1 MTLDPITLEVVLN
14 RIREIAANMEHALYH
29 SGYSSILRES
39 QDGTAG
45 LADAEGNVVL
55 VSGGLQYH
63 VIPCSQAVRCV
74 LDRYPRERMQP
85 GERFVVN
92 DPHQAGN
99 PHVPDMVV
107 VTPVFYRERIVAFGV
122 SVAHK
127 VDLGGL
133 VPGSSGS
140 AAREIF
146 HDGLRLPAVRYWTR
160 DGVNEEVEAIIRN
173 NSRVPEVVIGD
184 LRGQVGCTRLVTEG
198 LGRLAD
204 EYGIDTVLESMS
216 RLLSGTAKRLQ
227 DELERWPDGATE
239 AEGFLDHDGAD
250 KSRPIRVH
258 VRVAKSGTRLS
269 LDFSGSDPQ
278 ARGPVNVNS
287 ATVQAVSLLAV
298 LAAFDPGIPMNSGLA
313 RVVDFVLP
321 EGRVVNPRF
330 PATVNLYFPTAHLVY
345 NCVLAALG
353 KLNPARAVA
362 PSGLGSGAI
371 AIGYPRAR
379 SGKPAVQY
387 ELLNTSLGGGSGHDG
402 AAVVMAMNHFTPS
415 SPVEIV
421 ESEYPIRVRR
431 FDIVADSAGAGRWRG
446 GTGVVREYE
455 MLEDCMVTIRGS
467 NHRHAAWGL
476 AGGASPLPARAAL
489 NPGTAPEE
497 ELDILESREM
507 KKGDVLQLQQSG
519 GAGYGDPG
527 ERLRSLVAE
536 DVANGYISAEA
547 ARRIYGLQVSPPDRS
562 ESGS

>member
-14 RIREIAANMEHALYH
+14 RIREVAGNMEHALYH

-45 LADAEGNVVL
+45 LADAQGNVVM

-63 VIPCSQAVRCV
+63 VIPCSQAIRCV
-74 LDRYPRERMQP
+74 IERYSMERLHD
-85 GERFVVN
+85 GDSFVVN
-92 DPHQAGN
+92 DPYKAGN
-99 PHVPDMVV
+99 PHVPDMVA
-107 VTPVFYRERIVAFGV
+107 VTPVFYRERLVAFGV
-122 SVAHK
+122 SIAHK

-160 DGVNEEVEAIIRN
+160 DGVNEEIEAIIRTS
-173 NSRVPEVVIGD
+173 SRVPDVVIGD
-184 LRGQVGCTRLVTEG
+184 LRGQVGCTRLAIDG
-198 LGRLAD
+198 IGRLAD

-216 RLLSGTAKRLQ
+216 RLLSGTAKQLA
-227 DELERWPDGATE
+227 DELEHWPDGAAE

-258 VRVAKSGTRLS
+258 VRALKSGRKLA

-278 ARGPVNVNS
+278 ARGPVNVNP
-287 ATVQAVSLLAV
+287 ATVQAVSLIAV
-298 LAAFDPGIPMNSGLA
+298 LAAVDPEIPMNSGLL
-313 RVVDFVLP
+313 RSVEFVLP

-353 KLNPARAVA
+353 KLNPVRAVA

-371 AIGYPRAR
+371 AIGYARSR
-379 SGKPAVQY
+379 SGKAAVQY
-387 ELLNTSLGGGSGHDG
+387 EILNTSLGGGGGHDG
-402 AAVVMAMNHFTPS
+402 AAAVMAMNHYTPS
-415 SPVEIV
+415 TPVEIL

-431 FDIVADSAGAGRWRG
+431 FDIVPDSAGAGQWRG
-446 GTGVVREYE
+446 GIGIVRQYE
-455 MLEDCMVTIRGS
+455 MLEDCLVTVRGS

-489 NPGTAPEE
+489 NPGTAREE
-497 ELDILESREM
+497 ELDILESREL

-519 GAGYGDPG
+519 GAGYGSPG
-527 ERLRSLVAE
+527 ARLRALVKE
-536 DVANGYISAEA
+536 DVDNGYVSADA
-547 ARRIYGLQVSPPDRS
+547 ARRIYGL
-562 ESGS
+562 

>member
-1 MTLDPITLEVVLN
+1 MLDPITLEVVLN
-14 RIREIAANMEHALYH
+14 RVREIAANMEHALYH

-45 LADAEGNVVL
+45 LADADGNVVL

-63 VIPCSQAVRCV
+63 VLPCSQAIRCV
-74 LDRYPRERMQP
+74 LERYPLERMRE
-85 GERFVVN
+85 GDSFVVN
-92 DPHQAGN
+92 DPYKAGN
-99 PHVPDMVV
+99 PHVPDMVA
-107 VTPVFYRERIVAFGV
+107 VTPAYYQGRIVAFGV

-146 HDGLRLPAVRYWTR
+146 HDGLRFPAVRYWTR
-160 DGVNEEVEAIIRN
+160 DGVNEEVEAILRN
-173 NSRVPEVVIGD
+173 NSRVPDVVVGD
-184 LRGQVGCTRLVTEG
+184 LRGQVGCTRLAGE
-198 LGRLAD
+198 LIGRLAD

-216 RLLSGTAKRLQ
+216 RLLSGTAKQLG
-227 DELERWPDGATE
+227 DELERWPDGVTE

-250 KSRPIRVH
+250 KSRPIRIH
-258 VRVAKSGTRLS
+258 VRVAKAARKLS
-269 LDFSGSDPQ
+269 IDFSGSDAQ

-287 ATVQAVSLLAV
+287 PTAQAVSLLAV
-298 LAAFDPGIPMNSGLA
+298 LAAVDPGIPMNSGLLRA
-313 RVVDFVLP
+313 VDFVLP

-345 NCVLAALG
+345 NCVLAAMG
-353 KLNPARAVA
+353 KLNPDRAVA

-415 SPVEIV
+415 SPVEIL
-421 ESEYPIRVRR
+421 ESEYPIRVRC
-431 FDIVADSAGAGRWRG
+431 FDILADSAGAGQWRG
-446 GTGVVREYE
+446 GIGIVREYE
-455 MLEDCMVTIRGS
+455 MLEDCLVTVRGS

-476 AGGASPLPARAAL
+476 EGGASPPPARAVL
-489 NPGTAPEE
+489 NPGTDREE
-497 ELDILESREM
+497 ELDILESREL
-507 KKGDVLQLQQSG
+507 KKGDVLRLQQSG
-519 GAGYGDPG
+519 GAGYGDP
-527 ERLRSLVAE
+527 RTRARALVQE
-536 DVANGYISAEA
+536 DLANGYISIDASH
-547 ARRIYGLQVSPPDRS
+547 RVYGL
-562 ESGS
+562 

>member
-14 RIREIAANMEHALYH
+14 RIREIAGNMEHALFH

-39 QDGTAG
+39 QDGSAG
-45 LADAEGNVVL
+45 LADAQGNVVL

-63 VIPCSQAVRCV
+63 ALPCSQAIRSVIE
-74 LDRYPRERMQP
+74 RYPTGRLRE
-85 GERFVVN
+85 GDSFVVN
-92 DPHQAGN
+92 DPYKAGN
-99 PHVPDMVV
+99 PHVPDMAA
-107 VTPVFYRERIVAFGV
+107 VTPVFYRGNIVAFGV
-122 SVAHK
+122 SIAHK

-146 HDGLRLPAVRYWTR
+146 HDGLRLPAVRYWTG
-160 DGVNEEVEAIIRN
+160 DGVNEEVEAIIRT
-173 NSRVPEVVIGD
+173 NSRVPDVVIGD
-184 LRGQVGCTRLVTEG
+184 LRGQVGCTRLAIEG
-198 LGRLAD
+198 IGRLAD

-216 RLLSGTAKRLQ
+216 RLLSGTAKQLEN
-227 DELERWPDGATE
+227 ELERWPDGTTE

-250 KSRPIRVH
+250 KSRPIRIHVH
-258 VRVAKSGTRLS
+258 VVKTGRKLCI
-269 LDFSGSDPQ
+269 DFTGSDPQ
-278 ARGPVNVNS
+278 TRGPVNVNS
-287 ATVQAVSLLAV
+287 ATVQAVSLTAI
-298 LAAFDPGIPMNSGLA
+298 LAAVDPEIPMNSGLL
-313 RVVDFVLP
+313 RCVEFVLP

-371 AIGYPRAR
+371 AIGYPRSR

-387 ELLNTSLGGGSGHDG
+387 EILNTSLGGGAGHDG
-402 AAVVMAMNHFTPS
+402 VAAVMAMNHYTPS
-415 SPVEIV
+415 TPVEIL

-431 FDIVADSAGAGRWRG
+431 FDIVPDSAGAGQWRG
-446 GTGVVREYE
+446 GIGVVREYE
-455 MLEDCMVTIRGS
+455 MLEDCLVTVRGS

-489 NPGTAPEE
+489 NPGTVRAE
-497 ELDILESREM
+497 ELDILESREL
-507 KKGDVLQLQQSG
+507 KKGDILQLQQSG
-519 GAGYGDPG
+519 GAGYGSPG
-527 ERLRSLVAE
+527 ARSRTLVRE
-536 DVANGYISAEA
+536 DVDNGYVSADA
-547 ARRIYGLQVSPPDRS
+547 ARRVYGF
-562 ESGS
+562 

>member
-14 RIREIAANMEHALYH
+14 RIREVAGNMEHALYH

-45 LADAEGNVVL
+45 LADAHGNVVL

-63 VIPCSQAVRCV
+63 VIPCSQAIRCV
-74 LDRYPRERMQP
+74 IERYSTERLHE
-85 GERFVVN
+85 GDSFVVN
-92 DPHQAGN
+92 DPYKAGN
-99 PHVPDMVV
+99 PHVPDMVA
-107 VTPVFYRERIVAFGV
+107 VTPVFYRGRLVAFGV
-122 SVAHK
+122 SIAHK

-160 DGVNEEVEAIIRN
+160 DGVNEEIEAIIRT
-173 NSRVPEVVIGD
+173 NSRVPDVVIGD
-184 LRGQVGCTRLVTEG
+184 LRGQVGCTRLAMEG
-198 LGRLAD
+198 IGRLAD

-216 RLLSGTAKRLQ
+216 RLLSGTAKQLA

-258 VRVAKSGTRLS
+258 VQVVKSGRKLS
-269 LDFSGSDPQ
+269 IDFSGSDSQ
-278 ARGPVNVNS
+278 ARGPVNVNP
-287 ATVQAVSLLAV
+287 ATVQAVSLTAV
-298 LAAFDPGIPMNSGLA
+298 LAAVDPEIPMNSGLL
-313 RVVDFVLP
+313 RSVEFVLP

-353 KLNPARAVA
+353 KLNPVRAVA

-371 AIGYPRAR
+371 AIGYPRSR

-387 ELLNTSLGGGSGHDG
+387 EILNTSLGGGGGHDG
-402 AAVVMAMNHFTPS
+402 ATAVMAMNHYTPS
-415 SPVEIV
+415 TPVEIL

-431 FDIVADSAGAGRWRG
+431 FDIVPDSAGAGQWRG
-446 GTGVVREYE
+446 GIGVVREYE
-455 MLEDCMVTIRGS
+455 MLEDCLVTVRGS

-489 NPGTAPEE
+489 NPGTAREE
-497 ELDILESREM
+497 ELDILESREL
-507 KKGDVLQLQQSG
+507 KKGDILQLQQSG
-519 GAGYGDPG
+519 GAGYGSPG
-527 ERLRSLVAE
+527 ARSRALVRE
-536 DVANGYISAEA
+536 DVDNGYVSADA
-547 ARRIYGLQVSPPDRS
+547 ARRVYGL
-562 ESGS
+562 